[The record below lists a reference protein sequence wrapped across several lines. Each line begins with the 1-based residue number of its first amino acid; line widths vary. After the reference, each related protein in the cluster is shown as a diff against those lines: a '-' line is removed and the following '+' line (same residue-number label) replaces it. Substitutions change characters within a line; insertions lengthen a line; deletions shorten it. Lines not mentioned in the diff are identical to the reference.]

1 MFIVYAY
8 MWLILSGVIDIYIVT
23 HLISFVN
30 FHMQQEIKL
39 NNREPRQAVLHVNKK
54 FCMALSK

>member
-1 MFIVYAY
+1 MFIVNTY

-30 FHMQQEIKL
+30 FHMQQEI
-39 NNREPRQAVLHVNKK
+39 V
-54 FCMALSK
+54 